1 MTTYMLK
8 DREDPSPVQ
17 LGQLV
22 YSARGLDHDVHLFKQ
37 GRLYAVQYGLQLDH
51 SLTYE
56 RACSKLGEAIMHS
69 LTCMG
74 SLD

>member
-8 DREDPSPVQ
+8 DRNDPSPVQ
-17 LGQLV
+17 IGRLV
-22 YSARGLDHDVHLFKQ
+22 YQANGLDSTAYLFKQ
-37 GRLYAVQYGLQLDH
+37 GKLFAVQYGLQLDH

-56 RACSKLGEAIMHS
+56 QACCKLGEAIFHS

-74 SLD
+74 QMD